1 MDSFI
6 NFTVLHGFTYHVDG
20 LVGEKVIRSQG
31 VYKSNLLAKLL
42 KDMFM
47 VVEVEEG
54 VHALG
59 L

>member
-1 MDSFI
+1 MDRLI

-54 VHALG
+54 IHALG